1 MRAFFLFLTV
11 FFLFLAACGEIRY
24 GSSRSMRATHPGDD
38 QNCMVEF
45 SPRESP
51 FCNNP

>member
-1 MRAFFLFLTV
+1 MRAFFLFLFMTIS
-11 FFLFLAACGEIRY
+11 LSGCGEIRY
-24 GSSRSMRATHPGDD
+24 GSIGTTSRAHPGDD
-38 QNCMVEF
+38 QNCLTEF